1 MDAQTIADA
10 LELRREGNSFR
21 GACPVCGGSD
31 KATKFSM
38 TDAGDRVLVHCFSG
52 CSFTD
57 IAAELRSRGLWPDS
71 TPEQK
76 QEWLQRKREA
86 EAESGKTWLVIAES
100 AVARGDSISRKEQ
113 QRLTL
118 LRRLYGGQK

>member
-1 MDAQTIADA
+1 MDASMIADA
-10 LELRREGNSFR
+10 LGGKKFGAGYRCKCPLHEGKSDNSLAVR
-21 GACPVCGGSD
+21 D
-31 KATKFSM
+31 
-38 TDAGDRVLVHCFSG
+38 GDGTILLHCFGG
-52 CSFTD
+52 CQFID
-57 IAAELRSRGLWPDS
+57 LVAELRSRGLWPDS